1 MKQKAN
7 KSAREPSAKPR
18 RVVDWSLIKR
28 EYEVGQLSIRAIG
41 RLYSI
46 TEGAIR
52 KKVKKYGWKQDLA
65 AKVRERIKEEIVRT
79 AHEPVR
85 SAYAQDPDADKTQ
98 EQIEADR
105 AFQVEVAATRGV
117 QIVRE
122 HRATLGQLR
131 NVCRR
136 LLDRLNRYLDD
147 PQGFDLEQQ
156 PFIGPKE
163 NLSDVMLRCAQAGAK
178 FIPLERRAYNLDEE
192 SGGEAYE
199 DVLRALL
206 DGKRG

>member
-1 MKQKAN
+1 MWM
-7 KSAREPSAKPR
+7 PSLLF
-18 RVVDWSLIKR
+18 VELLCHQVIN
-28 EYEVGQLSIRAIG
+28 
-41 RLYSI
+41 
-46 TEGAIR
+46 GAGDFL
-52 KKVKKYGWKQDLA
+52 K
-65 AKVRERIKEEIVRT
+65 
-79 AHEPVR
+79 
-85 SAYAQDPDADKTQ
+85 
-98 EQIEADR
+98 
-105 AFQVEVAATRGV
+105 
-117 QIVRE
+117 

-131 NVCRR
+131 NVCQR